1 MEEGYTVN
9 QPVQIDDDVM
19 KLVDAYR
26 QNVKAATG
34 KMMMRQRAI
43 NDVLREHLKG
53 VKANDGVT
61 LLEAHGFR
69 LDLLERAVFPKAITP
84 P

>member
-1 MEEGYTVN
+1 MN
-9 QPVQIDDDVM
+9 QPIQIDEDVM

-26 QNVKAATG
+26 QNMKATTG

-53 VKANDGVT
+53 VKANDGIT
-61 LLEAHGFR
+61 LLESHGCR
-69 LDLLERAVFPKAITP
+69 LTLLERAVFPKATTP
-84 P
+84 Q